1 MNPTIGGHEV
11 PIGLA
16 LITVALFAAATI
28 NLFTKEAA
36 TISGVL
42 FTLLFYATFVASERA
57 AARHAAA
64 HGEHTDQFQLMREA
78 DVGLSQ
84 LAARPGNVLVPVR
97 DYNTLA
103 HLDQVVR
110 DTDTEA
116 RDIVVVTVRLLQ
128 GPDAGIENID
138 RAELFT
144 DYEQRLFTRVV
155 AVAERHGRTV
165 KLLVVPAANVFDA
178 LVQTAVQLRSSEVVV
193 GESAKL
199 TAADQAHY
207 LGAAWDRSAKHAPVA
222 TRLVVI
228 AADGRSQT
236 FSLGAHAPQL
246 ADADV
251 ERIHTLWLDAVDR
264 LGPGVH
270 HRDIVSA
277 ALSSYEEEFRRDD
290 ARAVARLRQSA

>member
-1 MNPTIGGHEV
+1 
-11 PIGLA
+11 
-16 LITVALFAAATI
+16 
-28 NLFTKEAA
+28 
-36 TISGVL
+36 
-42 FTLLFYATFVASERA
+42 
-57 AARHAAA
+57 
-64 HGEHTDQFQLMREA
+64 
-78 DVGLSQ
+78 
-84 LAARPGNVLVPVR
+84 
-97 DYNTLA
+97 
-103 HLDQVVR
+103 
-110 DTDTEA
+110 
-116 RDIVVVTVRLLQ
+116 
-128 GPDAGIENID
+128 
-138 RAELFT
+138 LFT

-246 ADADV
+246 ADAGRRADPHALA
-251 ERIHTLWLDAVDR
+251 RCR
-264 LGPGVH
+264 GPSRSGRPPSR
-270 HRDIVSA
+270 HRVGRPQQ
-277 ALSSYEEEFRRDD
+277 LTKREFRRDD
-290 ARAVARLRQSA
+290 ARAVARLRQSRMKAMAMAAAMLVGAAEQSAAQTQADAATVRYGAFIDAACLGDSENPPNHTFRLSLVRTPRVDECVVDMAAAWSEQAGH